1 MTELYSTVRDTAAT
15 PVSRFL
21 QNVERVRFNPT
32 AIQRLMVEQVQ
43 DVLGGTVQLV
53 DATNPYVNLME
64 SQAVLT
70 AGFIIENETTTRR
83 QYAAVAQTIDDLYMH
98 MSDKDYIDRF
108 AVPAVA
114 RFRLMV
120 NKEEL
125 ISRMVLDP
133 ATNIRK
139 VVVPRFSTVVVA
151 ETVFTLMYPIEIKMM
166 QHGALSVVYDVDDP
180 SPLQVLKNNE
190 PPWTVRTLT
199 SDRSDWVSIDF
210 DTLQLR
216 VSTVNSD
223 INQATGY
230 NKQLGFSDKYC
241 YARVFYK
248 NTATSN
254 KWREI
259 KTTHTEQ
266 VYDPSTPTAVLKV
279 GDGLLGVHVPQ
290 VYLTQG
296 SISGSLRVDIYT
308 TKGEIRINTSNF
320 KPSAFEGNWAP
331 IDTSERTTYVAAWQA
346 VRSLFVFTNEIV
358 AGGAAELGFEALRQ
372 RVIMNAEGQRQIPIT
387 GPQIQESLTREGF
400 EVVKYIDTVTER
412 EYLATRV
419 MPKPFDEKLV
429 TAGSA
434 SIESLIISFNE
445 ALTHSKA
452 IGHGERLTLVPE
464 ILYENVNGIV
474 KIVPEAEQA
483 ALMALEPE
491 RRSLSVSARNFLY
504 TPFHYV
510 LDATNNAFELR
521 PYYLDSPI
529 SETAMFVDQN
539 DTTGLQVSTSEMG
552 ITRVAGGYRIV
563 VKTVSNTAWR
573 ELDDSQAHVQ
583 IGYQPIGESVRCYL
597 NGQIVGRTAQNEM
610 IFEFFIETG
619 FDVDSTDMIQLTGF
633 KILNLDER
641 IIPAGLEQMFDLI
654 YSCSAPMPLGWAN
667 HSMDNLLGRFLLPNR
682 IAGVTQEKISVTFG
696 KALNNLWSSSRSI
709 PSSAAHQT
717 YSADVFATYESDVYS
732 TDPVTGAAF
741 SINPDGTI
749 SYNIVG
755 RQGDVIMG
763 TDGQPI
769 ILHRRGDVILT
780 NGLPTPIG
788 EAYLSR
794 QIDMFFIDGI
804 YYFADDYSTTTYR
817 NEMVATVV
825 GWITRDLQRMNDDLL
840 EQTKVYFY
848 PKVSMG
854 SVRALIEGGNIAQ
867 VQAGQSLTARLYVG
881 DATFDNVELRD
892 ALTTTT
898 IEVIDA
904 HFKKS
909 TVSMSA
915 ITSEL
920 RQRYGND
927 VISVSLSGLGGLRN
941 LEAITM
947 LDDSERCSI
956 RKKLAALPNGQ
967 LIVREDLTVDFL
979 RHTQS

>member
-1 MTELYSTVRDTAAT
+1 MTELYSTVRDASTT
-15 PVSRFL
+15 PTSRFL
-21 QNVERVRFNPT
+21 QNIERVRFNPA
-32 AIQRLMVEQVQ
+32 AIQRLMIEQVQ
-43 DVLGGTVQLV
+43 DVLGGGVEIV

-70 AGFIIENETTTRR
+70 AGFVIENETTTRR
-83 QYAAVAQTIDDLYMH
+83 QYPAAAQTIEDLYLH

-120 NKEEL
+120 SKDEL
-125 ISRMVLDP
+125 ISRMVLNP
-133 ATNIRK
+133 ATGIRK
-139 VVVPRFSTVVVA
+139 VVIPRFSTVAVA
-151 ETVFTLMYPIEIKMM
+151 DTVFTLMYPIEIKVM

-190 PPWTVRTLT
+190 PPWTVRTMA
-199 SDRSDWVSIDF
+199 SDRTEWVSIDF

-230 NKQLGFSDKYC
+230 NKQLGFTDHYC

-248 NTATSN
+248 NTTTLN
-254 KWREI
+254 KWREM
-259 KTTHTEQ
+259 KTTHTDQ
-266 VYDPSTPTAVLKV
+266 VYDINTPTAVLKV
-279 GDGLLGVHVPQ
+279 TNGFLGVHVPQ

-296 SISGSLRVDIYT
+296 SVSGSLRVDIYT
-308 TKGEIRINTSNF
+308 TKGEVRINTSNF
-320 KPSAFEGNWAP
+320 KPSAFEANWAT
-331 IDTSERTTYVAAWQA
+331 IDSAERTTYVAAWQA
-346 VRSLFVFTNEIV
+346 VRSLFVFTTDIV
-358 AGGAAELGFEALRQ
+358 AGGAAELGFEELRE
-372 RVIMNAEGQRQIPIT
+372 RVIMNTAGERQTPIT
-387 GPQIQESLTREGF
+387 GPQIQASLTREGF

-429 TAGSA
+429 TAGAA
-434 SIESLIISFNE
+434 SIESVILSFNE
-445 ALTHSKA
+445 ALTHSKTRN
-452 IGHGERLTLVPE
+452 HGNRITLVPE

-474 KIVPEAEQA
+474 KIVPETEQA
-483 ALMALEPE
+483 AIMALDPE
-491 RRSLSVSARNFLY
+491 RRSISVSARNFLY

-539 DTTGLQVSTSEMG
+539 DTTGMQVNTSEMG
-552 ITRVAGGYRIV
+552 ITRVDGGYRIV
-563 VKTVSNTAWR
+563 VKTVGNSTWR
-573 ELDDSQAHVQ
+573 DVDNSQAHAQ
-583 IGYQPIGESVRCYL
+583 LGYQPVGESLRCYL
-597 NGQIVGRTAQNEM
+597 NGQVVGRTAQNEM
-610 IFEFFIETG
+610 IFEFFIATD

-633 KILNLDER
+633 KILNLDDR
-641 IIPAGLEQMFDLI
+641 IIPAYLSQTFDLV
-654 YSCSAPMPLGWAN
+654 YSCSAPMPGGWTGHA
-667 HSMDNLLGRFLLPNR
+667 MDNLLGRFLLPNR

-696 KALNNLWSSSRSI
+696 KSLNNLWSSSRSI

-717 YSADVFATYESDVYS
+717 YSADVYATYDKDVYE
-732 TDPVTGAAF
+732 TDPVTGASF
-741 SINPDGTI
+741 SIGNDGNIT
-749 SYNIVG
+749 YNIVAHA
-755 RQGDVIMG
+755 GDVILG
-763 TDGQPI
+763 TDGQPV

-780 NGLPTPIG
+780 NGVPTPIG

-804 YYFADDYSTTTYR
+804 YYFADDYSTLTYR

-840 EQTKVYFY
+840 EQTKIYFY

-854 SVRALIEGGNIAQ
+854 SVRALIEGGSITQ
-867 VQAGQSLTARLYVG
+867 LQAGQSLTARLYVG

-892 ALTTTT
+892 ALTTST
-898 IEVIDA
+898 IEVVDA

-927 VISVSLSGLGGLRN
+927 VISVSLSGLGGIRN

-947 LDDSERCSI
+947 LEDSERCSI

-967 LIVREDLTVDFL
+967 LIVREDLTVDFI